1 MFKLFEYKDK
11 QFKVLPALSAKNIK
25 GFFIVSIVI
34 IIISSLSGWLKFDEK
49 DLWKI
54 YSLLIEKLNLKY
66 ELPDL
71 RDQEKKL
78 EAEIE
83 LEVDRAIREYER
95 WESSVPPRMTNKVIL
110 KDLESSK
117 FSDTQRLVV
126 KDAIY
131 YECPGGV
138 MGIRGAW
145 VDKDPKCN

>member
-95 WESSVPPRMTNKVIL
+95 WESSIPPRMTNKVIL
-110 KDLESSK
+110 KDLESPK

>member
-83 LEVDRAIREYER
+83 IEVDRAIREYER
-95 WESSVPPRMTNKVIL
+95 WESSIPPRMTNKVIL
-110 KDLESSK
+110 KDLESSR
-117 FSDTQRLVV
+117 FSDTQRLIV

-145 VDKDPKCN
+145 VDKDPNCE